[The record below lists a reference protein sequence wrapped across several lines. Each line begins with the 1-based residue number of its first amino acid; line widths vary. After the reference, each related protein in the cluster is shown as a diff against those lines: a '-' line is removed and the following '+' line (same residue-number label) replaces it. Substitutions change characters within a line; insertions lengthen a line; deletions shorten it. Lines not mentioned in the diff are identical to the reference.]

1 MAADLTYIL
10 KGYDLTNTQRVV
22 YGVLEGLSRAS
33 AKKGLPY
40 TYIGQNA
47 LAERVGVSPRTIYA
61 ALKRLKE
68 VGLIMVKRRGQGKNN
83 AIYVLSPSA
92 TKEERQVRQLICESR
107 PAKNAKPYIK
117 NQRLNNNDSKTIYPH
132 NDIDAATPQDKG
144 RTATKGKPTNKQ
156 PRRRSIEERNLIKKR
171 YKDYLIQKL
180 KLEEFRNFIL
190 SDGEEI
196 QSIEKVIELISNTMS
211 SKGKIMVNGSLLLP
225 SQWWYVIKNIS
236 QETVLNLIYKL
247 NNTKN
252 IRNYRAY
259 FLAALYNAAMEETI
273 LKPTYSAAY

>member
-1 MAADLTYIL
+1 MAVDLTYIL

-117 NQRLNNNDSKTIYPH
+117 NQRLNNNDSKTIHPH

>member
-1 MAADLTYIL
+1 MAMDLTFVL
-10 KGYDLTNTQRVV
+10 KGYNLTNTQRVV

-40 TYIGQNA
+40 TYIGQKA

-117 NQRLNNNDSKTIYPH
+117 NQRLNNNDSKTIHPH

-144 RTATKGKPTNKQ
+144 RTAKKGKPTNKQ
-156 PRRRSIEERNLIKKR
+156 LRRSVEERQKIKKS
-171 YKDYLIQKL
+171 YKDFLLQKL
-180 KLEEFRNFIL
+180 KVQELKDFIF
-190 SDGEEI
+190 SDGDEI
-196 QSIEKVIELISNTMS
+196 QSIEKIIELISNTMS

-225 SQWWYVIKNIS
+225 CQWWSIVKNIS

-247 NNTKN
+247 RTAKD

-259 FLAALYNAAMEETI
+259 LLASLYNAALQETI
-273 LKPTYSAAY
+273 SRPWYNIAY

>member
-1 MAADLTYIL
+1 MAMDLTFVL
-10 KGYDLTNTQRVV
+10 KGYNLTNTQRVV

-40 TYIGQNA
+40 TYIGQKA

-68 VGLIMVKRRGQGKNN
+68 VGLIMVKRRGQGRNN

-107 PAKNAKPYIK
+107 PAKCAKAYIK
-117 NQRLNNNDSKTIYPH
+117 NQRLNNTIDKSISPV
-132 NDIDAATPQDKG
+132 NDINAASPQDKG
-144 RTATKGKPTNKQ
+144 RTAKKGKPTNKQ
-156 PRRRSIEERNLIKKR
+156 LRRSIEERQKIKKR
-171 YKDYLIQKL
+171 YKDFLLQKL
-180 KLEEFRNFIL
+180 KVQELKDFIF
-190 SDGEEI
+190 SDGDEI
-196 QSIEKVIELISNTMS
+196 QSIEKIIELISNTMS

-225 SQWWYVIKNIS
+225 CQWWSVVKNIS

-247 NNTKN
+247 RTAKD

-259 FLAALYNAAMEETI
+259 LLASLYNAALQETI
-273 LKPTYSAAY
+273 SRPWYNIAY

>member
-117 NQRLNNNDSKTIYPH
+117 NQRLNNNDSKTIHPH

-144 RTATKGKPTNKQ
+144 KTAVKGKPTNKQ
-156 PRRRSIEERNLIKKR
+156 PRRRSIEERQLIKKR
-171 YKDYLIQKL
+171 YKDYLLQKL
-180 KLEEFRNFIL
+180 KLYELKDFIF
-190 SDGEEI
+190 SDGDEI
-196 QSIEKVIELISNTMS
+196 QSIEKIIELISNTMS

-225 SQWWYVIKNIS
+225 SQWWSVVKNLS
-236 QETVLNLIYKL
+236 QETILNLIYKL
-247 NNTKN
+247 RTAKD

-259 FLAALYNAAMEETI
+259 LLASLYNAALQETI
-273 LKPTYSAAY
+273 SRPWYNIAY